1 VTRSLT
7 LLTLTHNYPRFPG
20 DFSGTFI
27 AALCHALADLGSRV
41 IVLTPD
47 DAAMT
52 TLSSDELPNK
62 GNDLRAAMP
71 HSSSTIHHSSL
82 RHSSLS
88 VQPYRYLWPRRAQ
101 RFGYMRSTESDLGLT
116 TSARLQSPL
125 VFLFGLLATW
135 RAVRRFH
142 PDVIHAHW
150 VLPNGVIGAVVSR
163 WTGVPLVV
171 SLPGS
176 DVFLAASNPVFG
188 RLARFACHQARL
200 LTTNSDDLRQ
210 AAIELGA
217 DPARFDLIIY
227 GVDADALRPSPAGVS
242 DLRPRLGLP
251 PDAPVILAVGRLVP
265 KKGFHVLLA
274 GMAILRQQ
282 HPAAH
287 LVIVGNGD
295 ERARL
300 LAQTER
306 LCLTDRVHFVG
317 NVPYNELPVYYNL
330 ADLFVMPSVR
340 QPVDGLNVA
349 VVEAMACGKAIVAT
363 TLAGNPLVVRE
374 GDNGRLVPPDDPAAL
389 AAALGDLLDDPE
401 ARAHMGR
408 RSRERAEME
417 FSWPRLAARYQE
429 HFRRLAQPL

>member
-1 VTRSLT
+1 MSRSLT
-7 LLTLTHNYPRFPG
+7 ILTLTHNYPRFPG
-20 DFSGTFI
+20 DFSGSFI
-27 AALCHALADLGSRV
+27 AALCRALAEQGDRV
-41 IVLTPD
+41 LVLTPD
-47 DAAMT
+47 DAAIQ
-52 TLSSDELPNK
+52 
-62 GNDLRAAMP
+62 
-71 HSSSTIHHSSL
+71 HSSFTIHHSSL
-82 RHSSLS
+82 FVR
-88 VQPYRYLWPRRAQ
+88 PYRYLWPRRAQ

-116 TSARLQSPL
+116 ASAKLQSPL
-125 VFLFGLLATW
+125 VFCFGLLATW
-135 RAVRRFH
+135 RAVRQFH

-163 WTGVPLVV
+163 WTGVPLVI

-176 DVFLAASNPVFG
+176 DVFLAAANPVFG
-188 RLARFACHQARL
+188 RLARLAFHQASL

-210 AAIELGA
+210 VAIEIGA

-227 GVDADALRPSPAGVS
+227 GVDADAIRPSPAGVNP
-242 DLRPRLGLP
+242 LRARLGLP
-251 PDAPVILAVGRLVP
+251 PDAPVLLAVGRLVP

-274 GMAILRQQ
+274 TMAILRQR
-282 HPAAH
+282 HPAAR

-300 LAQTER
+300 LALAER
-306 LCLTDRVHFVG
+306 LSITDVTHFVG

-363 TLAGNPLVVRE
+363 TLAGNPLVVRD

-389 AAALGDLLDDPE
+389 ASALSGLLSDSE

-408 RSRERAEME
+408 RSRERAETE
-417 FSWPRLAARYQE
+417 FSWPRLAGRYRE
-429 HFRRLAQPL
+429 HFLRLAQPSQPG